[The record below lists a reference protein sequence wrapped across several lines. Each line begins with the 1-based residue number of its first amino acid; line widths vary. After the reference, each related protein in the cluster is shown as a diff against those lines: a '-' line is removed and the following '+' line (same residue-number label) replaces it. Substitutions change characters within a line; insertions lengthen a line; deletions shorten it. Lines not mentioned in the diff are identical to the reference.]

1 MRRTNRWLKKLV
13 LPAGNKDYGSGVFR
27 EANMLLQLAKP
38 FAHHNHPREI
48 VRQFTPN
55 WFTVTMGTGVVALA
69 LNQFA
74 ADLPVLH
81 QAAAILW
88 LMNIGLFALC
98 SALYGGRWI
107 FFTADAM
114 PIWGHPV
121 MPMFLGAIPMGLAT
135 IINGFLVFGIPHI
148 GAVATQIAL
157 VLWWVD
163 VVLAAGVGL
172 LVPYLMFTRQQHS
185 IESMTAVWL
194 LPVVPAE
201 VAAASGGLLVQHIA
215 DPVLAAHLLFGC
227 YLLWAFSLPL
237 ALGILVIL
245 FLRLVLHKL
254 PKREMAVS
262 SWLALGPLGTG
273 SLALMVLGRDAP
285 AILGAVGM
293 GNIGAA
299 AQGIGVIG
307 GLILWGYGAWWLIM
321 AAAITLSY
329 VKEGLP
335 FNLGWW
341 GFTFPLGVFT
351 LATLT
356 LGVQTG
362 VDLFAVLG
370 GAMTLALLGFWI
382 TVAVRTISGG
392 YRGNLFHS
400 PCLAERDA
408 RLHASSMITWPE

>member
-1 MRRTNRWLKKLV
+1 
-13 LPAGNKDYGSGVFR
+13 
-27 EANMLLQLAKP
+27 MLLQLAKP
-38 FAHHNHPREI
+38 FAHHDHPREI

-69 LNQFA
+69 LNQF
-74 ADLPVLH
+74 PVAVPGVH
-81 QAAAILW
+81 QAAAVLW
-88 LMNIGLFALC
+88 LVNIGLFALC
-98 SALYGGRWI
+98 TALYGGRWI
-107 FFTADAM
+107 FFTRDAM

-135 IINGFLVFGIPHI
+135 IVNGFLAFGIPAI
-148 GAVATQIAL
+148 GAAATEIAT
-157 VLWWVD
+157 VLWWID
-163 VVLAAGVGL
+163 VAMSLGIGL
-172 LVPYLMFTRQQHS
+172 LVPFLMFTRQNHS
-185 IESMTAVWL
+185 IETMTAVWL

-215 DPVLAAHLLFGC
+215 DPVLAAHLLVGC

-254 PKREMAVS
+254 PKRDMAVS

-273 SLALMVLGRDAP
+273 ALGLMVMGRDAP
-285 AILGAVGM
+285 VLLSAVGLGDIGAV
-293 GNIGAA
+293 AH
-299 AQGIGVIG
+299 GIGVIG
-307 GLILWGYGAWWLIM
+307 GLIIWGYGAWWLIM

-329 VKEGLP
+329 MKEGLP

-341 GFTFPLGVFT
+341 GFTFPLGVYT

-356 LGVQTG
+356 LGAQTG
-362 VDLFAVLG
+362 MAVFSVLG
-370 GAMTLALLGFWI
+370 GVMTTALLGFWV
-382 TVAVRTISGG
+382 TVAIRTVSGG

-408 RLHASSMITWPE
+408 RLRATMITWPN